1 MSYLSFDIGLVAFV
15 YKLGAIRTQRV
26 VQTPHQPRVTNPGT
40 DTIRPLSRTQ
50 SGWPVAGATRS
61 LRSFA
66 AARTSAET
74 ISFTPASG
82 AGRPVTSP

>member
-50 SGWPVAGATRS
+50 SG
-61 LRSFA
+61 
-66 AARTSAET
+66 
-74 ISFTPASG
+74 
-82 AGRPVTSP
+82 